1 MARLWRR
8 WRKEV
13 SRRLTIMVIPH
24 GIARPRQMSFSL
36 PFLAILFVSW
46 TALTG
51 WAGFLASERFD
62 YWRARVSSHYLK
74 LKLAYMTK
82 QLNESRAMLDEV
94 KSLETELRTL
104 MGLGSRDAIIQ
115 TDSTPPRSSPFR
127 ALGGPSVAD
136 ARALEKMLQAPRQEI
151 SFDEIGREVQALRAE
166 AELRIAS
173 VQQLSEK
180 ISTERQIYK
189 ATPNLWPV
197 AGYLTSHYG
206 MRLHPIDGFRESHQ
220 GLDIAG
226 PAGSPIRSAADGE
239 VKLAGWAGGYGNV
252 VVIDH
257 GMGYSTRYGH
267 NRLLLVK
274 KGDRVKRG
282 QTIALMGQTGKATG
296 PHCHYEVWYNG
307 RAVNPY
313 RFLKK
318 HTS

>member
-24 GIARPRQMSFSL
+24 GMARPRQMSFSL

-74 LKLAYMTK
+74 LKLSYMTK

-115 TDSTPPRSSPFR
+115 TEGPPERSSPYR
-127 ALGGPSVAD
+127 ALGGPSAAD
-136 ARALEKMLQAPRQEI
+136 ARALDQMLQSSRHEI
-151 SFDEIGREVQALRAE
+151 SFEQIGREVQALRAE

-197 AGYLTSHYG
+197 SGYLTSHYG

-226 PAGSPIRSAADGE
+226 PAGSPIRAAAEGE

-274 KGDRVKRG
+274 KGDVVKRG

-307 RAVNPY
+307 RAVNPF